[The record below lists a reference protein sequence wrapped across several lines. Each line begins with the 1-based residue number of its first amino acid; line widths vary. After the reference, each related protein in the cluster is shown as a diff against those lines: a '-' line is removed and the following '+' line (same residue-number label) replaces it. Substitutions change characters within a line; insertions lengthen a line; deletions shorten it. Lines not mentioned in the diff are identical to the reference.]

1 MGVKKSFVS
10 SIIGKLL
17 VAFLVGLITLILIR
31 IASDYVFEQLSTDID
46 KLSQPNERLILLN
59 TLFRDIS
66 QLNQLQREET
76 LKGQRRPSVTF
87 MKENERTSNTLD
99 TLKIMLSN
107 DSIQVARIKEIEAL
121 LERRERLFM
130 EFLELSF
137 LSYKDPQILKLLEE
151 MLSDSV
157 KVDTLASDLKVVT
170 TQDKKIV
177 TTIEVDTIASEKPNF
192 FRRIFGKD
200 KNEIRD
206 NIIKK
211 ETKIR
216 EELLT
221 TTDTIPISSE
231 ERVLLETVRSTLD
244 SISQTRARQ
253 QREIQ
258 LRELEIVNANSI
270 LVQQTLEIIKDVE
283 DVELLN
289 MQRQV
294 ASSLGLASESVDKL
308 NLTAVIFIVISAILL
323 ALTVV
328 DITKSHNYRKELEK
342 AKIVA
347 EEFSEARQR
356 FLSNMS
362 HEIRTPLQS
371 IIGYAEQ
378 ARIRQYADENDIN
391 AIYYSSEHLLHIV
404 NEILDY
410 SKINSGKF
418 TFEVKAFELGAL
430 LKEVIAI
437 MRPQAYKK
445 SIDLLLDFDDDKPHF
460 VEGDPMRLKQ
470 VLFNLLGNGIK
481 FTEKGHV
488 RLIVKTKLQDQ
499 KIINTL
505 FQVIDSGIG
514 IPQNKLSSIFEKF
527 TQSDQEIS
535 EKFGGTGLGLT
546 IAKAL
551 VENQGGTMQVA
562 SKLGEGSVFTFHL
575 PMKEVEEKQIERL
588 TETTDILHLN
598 KTVWLADDD
607 PLILKLSST
616 ILRKKGITHRCF
628 KSAIDLWKAYKVN
641 NSDVKI
647 FFLDMRMPGMS
658 GMELCEKLRKHTDND
673 PDVKIFALT
682 AQVLPDEREQLLAKG
697 FDALLMKPFRE
708 NDLLTTLKML
718 ETEDSPTQA
727 NQKNDFMDE
736 FEFDIEKV
744 NAMTLG
750 DRDQTLEI
758 LEIVIEE
765 SRKDI
770 ERMYNLLSNKEWEEL
785 SLLIHRMAGR
795 ISQIGGTSLS
805 GKYRTLEIEM
815 EKSSD
820 GQKPETKIYETLM
833 QGKRYIEKLQKLVEK
848 LSKGEMI

>member
-1 MGVKKSFVS
+1 MAVKKSFVS

-17 VAFLVGLITLILIR
+17 VAFLVGLVTLILIR

-87 MKENERTSNTLD
+87 MKENKRTSNTLD
-99 TLKIMLSN
+99 TLKVMLSD
-107 DSIQVARIKEIEAL
+107 DSVQVARIREIEAL
-121 LERRERLFM
+121 LEKRERLFL

-137 LSYKDPQILKLLEE
+137 LSYKDPQILKVLEE
-151 MLSDSV
+151 MLSDSAR
-157 KVDTLASDLKVVT
+157 VDTSASDIKVVT

-177 TTIEVDTIASEKPNF
+177 TTIEVDTIAGEKSNF
-192 FRRIFGKD
+192 FRRLFGKD
-200 KNEIRD
+200 KKEIQD
-206 NIIKK
+206 NIVKK

-221 TTDTIPISSE
+221 TTDTIPVTSE
-231 ERVLLETVRSTLD
+231 DRILLETVRSTLD
-244 SISQTRARQ
+244 SIAQTRARQ

-258 LRELEIVNANSI
+258 LRELEIVNANSV
-270 LVQQTLEIIKDVE
+270 LVRQTLEVIKDVE
-283 DVELLN
+283 DAELLN

-294 ASSLGLASESVDKL
+294 AGSLGLASESVDKL
-308 NLTAVIFIVISAILL
+308 NLIAIIFIVISAILL

-342 AKIVA
+342 AKIIA

-371 IIGYAEQ
+371 IVGYAEQ

-410 SKINSGKF
+410 SKINSDQF
-418 TFEVKAFELGAL
+418 TFDIKPFELVDL

-437 MRPQAYKK
+437 MQPQAYKK
-445 SIDLLLDFDDDKPHF
+445 SIGLVLDFDTSEPLF
-460 VEGDPMRLKQ
+460 LEGDPMRLKQ

-481 FTEKGHV
+481 FTEKGEV
-488 RLIVKTKLQDQ
+488 KLSVKTDEKEGQVIHARF
-499 KIINTL
+499 K
-505 FQVIDSGIG
+505 VIDSGIG
-514 IPQNKLSSIFEKF
+514 IPEDKLGSIFEKF
-527 TQSDQEIS
+527 TQSGQDIS

-551 VENQGGTMQVA
+551 VENQGGAMQVS
-562 SKLGEGSVFTFHL
+562 SKLGEGSVFSFHL
-575 PMKEVEEKQIERL
+575 PLKRAGEKQIEHMK
-588 TETTDILHLN
+588 ENIDIGSLSGV
-598 KTVWLADDD
+598 VWLADDD

-616 ILRKKGITHRCF
+616 ILQKKGILHRCF
-628 KSAIDLWKAYKVN
+628 KSAVELWEAYQREEPE
-641 NSDVKI
+641 VKI

-658 GMELCEKLRKHTDND
+658 GMELCEKLRASTDND
-673 PDVKIFALT
+673 PSVKIFALT
-682 AQVLPDEREQLLAKG
+682 AQVLPDEREQLFNKG

-708 NDLLTTLKML
+708 SDLLNVLK
-718 ETEDSPTQA
+718 ETEHSAGQSIPT
-727 NQKNDFMDE
+727 NHFTDE

-744 NAMTLG
+744 NAMTFG
-750 DRDQTLEI
+750 DKEQTLEI
-758 LEIVIEE
+758 LEIIIEE
-765 SRKDI
+765 SGKDL
-770 ERMYNLLSNKEWEEL
+770 ERMDALLNNEEWKEL
-785 SLLIHRMAGR
+785 TLLIHRMAGR
-795 ISQIGGTSLS
+795 ISQIGGKSLS
-805 GKYRTLEIEM
+805 GKYRALEMEIE
-815 EKSSD
+815 ETGT
-820 GQKPETKIYETLM
+820 GQKSGEKIRKALAEGKNYIETL
-833 QGKRYIEKLQKLVEK
+833 GKIVKK
-848 LSKGEMI
+848 LSQGEMI